1 MIGIADNGG
10 SVAEAPQALNETQ
23 ASSTAAAAAMLARP
37 AVTSD
42 LRAWN
47 VLAITMKRTARLT
60 EFLSAGFAA
69 LDGTKRCI
77 TLNQAGD

>member
-1 MIGIADNGG
+1 LIGVADSGG
-10 SVAEAPQALNETQ
+10 SVAEGLQPLNETQ
-23 ASSTAAAAAMLARP
+23 TSSTDAAAAMLARP

-60 EFLSAGFAA
+60 ES
-69 LDGTKRCI
+69 
-77 TLNQAGD
+77 